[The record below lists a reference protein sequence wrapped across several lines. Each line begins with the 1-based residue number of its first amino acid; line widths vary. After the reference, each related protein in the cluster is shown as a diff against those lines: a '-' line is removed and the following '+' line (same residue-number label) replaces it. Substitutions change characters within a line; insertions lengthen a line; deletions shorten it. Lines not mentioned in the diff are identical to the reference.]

1 MTSTKYRHEY
11 KYFIT
16 FDDYLVL
23 KKRLEA
29 VAKPDRNVRE
39 NGTYIIR
46 SLYFDNVYDRALRQ
60 KIDGVNQREKFRIRC
75 YNHDDGFVRLEK
87 KSKLNGLTNKIS
99 VPLTKEETEK
109 IIYGDVS
116 WMASSEKALI
126 VELYS
131 KMKSQQLRPKVIVE
145 YTREP
150 YTYGPG
156 NVRITFD
163 SKLKTGL
170 HNADMFDFNIPMVPA
185 GDGTVLME
193 VKYDEFLPSVI
204 RDILQVGNRRCQAFS
219 KYCVC
224 RMYD

>member
-1 MTSTKYRHEY
+1 MKETKYRHEY
-11 KYFIT
+11 KFFIT
-16 FDDYLVL
+16 YADYLAL
-23 KKRLEA
+23 KARLEA
-29 VAKPDRNVRE
+29 VAKPDGNTLE

-75 YNHDDGFVRLEK
+75 YNYDDGFVRLEK
-87 KSKLNGLTNKIS
+87 KSKLNGLTNKNSAPI
-99 VPLTKEETEK
+99 TKEEAQK
-109 IIYGDVS
+109 IINGDIN
-116 WMASSEKALI
+116 WMATSERALV

-150 YTYGPG
+150 YVYAAG

-163 SKLKTGL
+163 SRLRTGL
-170 HNADMFDFNIPMVPA
+170 RNADMFDFDLPTIPA

-193 VKYDEFLPSVI
+193 VKYDEFLPTVI
-204 RDILQVGNRRCQAFS
+204 RDILQVDNRRCQAFS

>member
-1 MTSTKYRHEY
+1 MKETKYRHEY
-11 KYFIT
+11 KFFIT
-16 FDDYLVL
+16 YADYLAL
-23 KKRLEA
+23 KARLEA
-29 VAKPDRNVRE
+29 VAKPDGNTLE

-60 KIDGVNQREKFRIRC
+60 KIEGVNQREKFRIRC
-75 YNHDDGFVRLEK
+75 YNYDDGFVRLEK
-87 KSKLNGLTNKIS
+87 KSKLNGLTNKNSAPI
-99 VPLTKEETEK
+99 TKEEAQK
-109 IIYGDVS
+109 IINGDIN
-116 WMASSEKALI
+116 WMATSERALV

-150 YTYGPG
+150 YVYAAG

-163 SKLKTGL
+163 SRLRTGL
-170 HNADMFDFNIPMVPA
+170 RNADMFDFDLPTIPA

-193 VKYDEFLPSVI
+193 VKYDEFLPTVI
-204 RDILQVGNRRCQAFS
+204 RDILQVDNRRCQAFS

>member
-1 MTSTKYRHEY
+1 MTEPKYRHEY
-11 KYFIT
+11 KFFIT
-16 FDDYLVL
+16 YGDYVSL
-23 KKRLEA
+23 KARLEA
-29 VAKPDRNVRE
+29 IAKPDGHVSD

-46 SLYFDNVYDRALRQ
+46 SLYFDNVYDRALLQ
-60 KIDGVNQREKFRIRC
+60 KIDGVNEREKFRIRC
-75 YNHDDGFVRLEK
+75 YNYDDSFVRLEK
-87 KSKLNGLTNKIS
+87 KCKFNGLTNKVS
-99 VPLTKEETEK
+99 APLTKDEAQK
-109 IIYGDVS
+109 IINGDVD
-116 WMASSEKALI
+116 WMATSKKALV

-150 YTYGPG
+150 YIYEPG

-170 HNADMFDFNIPMVPA
+170 RNADMFDFDLPTVPA

-193 VKYDEFLPSVI
+193 VKYDEFLPTVI
-204 RDILQVGNRRCQAFS
+204 RDILQVDNRRCQAFS